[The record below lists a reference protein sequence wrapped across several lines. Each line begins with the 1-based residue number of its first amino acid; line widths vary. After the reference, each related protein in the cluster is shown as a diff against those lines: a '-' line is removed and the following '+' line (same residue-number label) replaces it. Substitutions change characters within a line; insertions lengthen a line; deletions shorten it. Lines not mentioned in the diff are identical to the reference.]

1 MIARL
6 QEGYQSFSNP
16 SFSNSNNQATYNMP
30 GSAFNLERSS
40 SNASLPYNLSLP
52 PLAPAQRSPHL
63 DNLLIVESRSTTQ
76 SRSETPQNFEMVKNT
91 NPKKRRT
98 QTEEEKAA
106 KKAKVNKIDKAEKLE
121 QMKDR
126 AKFNLPVPVWM
137 RILEFCPPIFLRK
150 ARLVSGEWKSWVDKY
165 QSIHINCRRENFG
178 YNMPE
183 QIPGLSA
190 KQYVD
195 LLGGKGCM
203 EPGCKNKD
211 ASRTHWAWKK
221 RWCLKCWKGKIERED
236 RVHKQNQ
243 STYTRTVMDKLLEC
257 IPVSMY
263 DSFGKPHDYVEDS
276 AQPQANQISTHRLYK
291 YYLNADVKRIMEE
304 YEALTPEPWR
314 EDPTHDAQQKATARQ
329 IWEDKMAKLEEDRD
343 KFFQAKKSEND
354 KLMQLVIQIEAAI
367 REKRAKG
374 RKPNDA
380 NRESRKNLFIMA
392 AKRDL
397 PQIPIEF
404 VQTTTAFKAA
414 IRIFRDGGSERGWR
428 TLMPK
433 IEMEFEKSK
442 LKEKTQQPTDPA
454 SNAQS
459 QANPDQDIQMTGN
472 GFGNFD
478 LDNHNRQRN
487 SQSQIHGLPI
497 SKSTAFS
504 NDKSYG
510 MANVGASINNRN
522 SFMAS
527 GSQLSNTTP
536 TTFLGGRPLIPSNH
550 GLNNNNAS
558 SSTMS
563 LGSSNRVSLNNNNSS
578 VGFPINFPH
587 SGESFPTNLLS
598 HLLQSNAGSS
608 SRSLTPL
615 SQNNTG
621 SSVNVSRLNNG
632 FQNNNGSS
640 IISGNPSTY
649 ASQNNINSSTGSA
662 TGLSSHAAYN
672 NNNSTLIP
680 TNSSSVGSS
689 STPRAAILPAHEL
702 FGMGTITDYQEDQAI
717 KPFFFCNVALN
728 IAFLLFTGFRFA
740 FQHKILAQRQAQ
752 YPMRNNGY
760 HQEFVIDHIF
770 SLWQGWFDAYKGY
783 EVFLHEDS

>member
-1 MIARL
+1 
-6 QEGYQSFSNP
+6 
-16 SFSNSNNQATYNMP
+16 
-30 GSAFNLERSS
+30 
-40 SNASLPYNLSLP
+40 
-52 PLAPAQRSPHL
+52 
-63 DNLLIVESRSTTQ
+63 
-76 SRSETPQNFEMVKNT
+76 
-91 NPKKRRT
+91 
-98 QTEEEKAA
+98 
-106 KKAKVNKIDKAEKLE
+106 
-121 QMKDR
+121 
-126 AKFNLPVPVWM
+126 
-137 RILEFCPPIFLRK
+137 
-150 ARLVSGEWKSWVDKY
+150 
-165 QSIHINCRRENFG
+165 
-178 YNMPE
+178 MPE

-221 RWCLKCWKGKIERED
+221 RWCLKCWKAKIERED

-304 YEALTPEPWR
+304 YEALTPEPFR

-343 KFFQAKKSEND
+343 QFFQAKKAEND
-354 KLMQLVIQIEAAI
+354 KLMQLVIKIEAAI

-404 VQTTTAFKAA
+404 VQTTIAFKAA

-433 IEMEFEKSK
+433 IEMEFERSK
-442 LKEKTQQPTDPA
+442 LKETTNQQATDLA
-454 SNAQS
+454 SNTQS
-459 QANPDQDIQMTGN
+459 QANPDQDVQMTGN

-478 LDNHNRQRN
+478 LDNHNLQRN
-487 SQSQIHGLPI
+487 PQSQMHGLSV
-497 SKSTAFS
+497 SKSAAFS
-504 NDKSYG
+504 NDKSFG
-510 MANVGASINNRN
+510 MANVGASTSHRNN
-522 SFMAS
+522 FMAS
-527 GSQLSNTTP
+527 GSQLSNATP

-550 GLNNNNAS
+550 GLNNHAS

-563 LGSSNRVSLNNNNSS
+563 LSSSNRVSLNNNNSS
-578 VGFPINFPH
+578 IGFPSNFSH
-587 SGESFPTNLLS
+587 ADDSFHTNLLG
-598 HLLQSNAGSS
+598 HLLQNNVGSS
-608 SRSLTPL
+608 PSSLTPL
-615 SQNNTG
+615 SQNNPG
-621 SSVNVSRLNNG
+621 SSTNVSRLNNG
-632 FQNNNGSS
+632 FQGHNGPS
-640 IISGNPSTY
+640 IISGNPITY
-649 ASQNNINSSTGSA
+649 ASQNNINPSIGSSVS
-662 TGLSSHAAYN
+662 LPSHAVYN
-672 NNNSTLIP
+672 NNNPSSLVP

-689 STPRAAILPAHEL
+689 STPRATMSIASL
-702 FGMGTITDYQEDQAI
+702 ITRTQS
-717 KPFFFCNVALN
+717 
-728 IAFLLFTGFRFA
+728 
-740 FQHKILAQRQAQ
+740 QH
-752 YPMRNNGY
+752 N
-760 HQEFVIDHIF
+760 
-770 SLWQGWFDAYKGY
+770 
-783 EVFLHEDS
+783 